1 MRKALV
7 PMLASLVVCG
17 AATACLF
24 ATNAGAEASPRKP
37 VMMALV
43 APGETFAET
52 ATPAVA
58 HGLRGPTKAQIAAD
72 MKRLCEDRFAREV
85 GRMAYLETRLNLTQ
99 AERPLFAR
107 WKEIR
112 LGIAKRHAADCGSEA
127 VRRDNGP
134 LTPVDYM
141 GREQDFLKKRLADL
155 DVERPALASLYK
167 ALTPSQRETLSPR
180 GFPAMAEMTPDRDVL
195 RPVPMDA
202 GVFPPPPPP
211 PL

>member
-58 HGLRGPTKAQIAAD
+58 HGLRGQTRAQIAD
-72 MKRLCEDRFAREV
+72 GMKRLCEDRYAREV
-85 GRMAYLETRLNLTQ
+85 GHLAYLETRLNLTQ
-99 AERPLFAR
+99 GERPLFAR
-107 WKEIR
+107 WRDIR
-112 LGIAKRHAADCGSEA
+112 LGIAKRRAADCGNQA
-127 VRRDNGP
+127 LRRDNGP
-134 LTPVDYM
+134 LTPVDTM

-155 DVERPALASLYK
+155 DAERPALASLYK
-167 ALTPSQRETLSPR
+167 ALTPAQREILVPR
-180 GFPAMAEMTPDRDVL
+180 GFPAMAELPPAPDAL
-195 RPVPMDA
+195 HPGPM
-202 GVFPPPPPP
+202 GMGFPPP
-211 PL
+211 L

>member
-52 ATPAVA
+52 ATPAVV
-58 HGLRGPTKAQIAAD
+58 HGLRGQTRAQIAAS
-72 MKRLCEDRFAREV
+72 MKRLCEDRYAREV
-85 GRMAYLETRLNLTQ
+85 GHLAYLETRLNLTQ
-99 AERPLFAR
+99 GERPLFAR
-107 WKEIR
+107 WRDIR
-112 LGIAKRHAADCGSEA
+112 LGIAKRRAADCGNEA
-127 VRRDNGP
+127 LRRDSGP
-134 LTPVDYM
+134 LTPVDTM

-155 DVERPALASLYK
+155 DAERPALAALYK
-167 ALTPSQRETLSPR
+167 ALTPSQREILVPR
-180 GFPAMAEMTPDRDVL
+180 GLPAMAELPPDPGAL
-195 RPVPMDA
+195 HPGPM
-202 GVFPPPPPP
+202 GMGFPPPP
-211 PL
+211 L